1 MDYDP
6 LGCRHWL
13 IEHLLCHRLRAHWNS
28 KLSLVHYLELLG
40 VVMMASVAVDIRSKW
55 VHYRCCIVTRSR
67 ECDSDLCSRSS
78 SLRNRNGFG
87 FLSFRELHSLTIR
100 EFTTNQPRES
110 FLVPHEVLSRLVCLR
125 LIKRQELVLKLL
137 FIQRGL
143 FFYSGTGSWRADYC
157 CFM

>member
-1 MDYDP
+1 M
-6 LGCRHWL
+6 
-13 IEHLLCHRLRAHWNS
+13 
-28 KLSLVHYLELLG
+28 HYLKLLRI
-40 VVMMASVAVDIRSKW
+40 VMMASVAVDIRSEW
-55 VHYRCCIVTRSR
+55 INDRCCIVTRSR

-87 FLSFRELHSLTIR
+87 FLSFWELHSLAIR
-100 EFTTNQPRES
+100 EFAANQPRES

-143 FFYSGTGSWRADYC
+143 FFYSGTGSRRADYC